1 MNRWILRLA
10 VVFVMAL
17 ALSLPAAAQKPEIT
31 VLVWSHFIPDV
42 DKVLKK
48 HAEEFGAAKGVTVRI
63 DTIDLKQFASKKA
76 AEAQAKSGH
85 DIIMNYGADPL
96 LYDKLLA
103 DVDDLVG
110 DLGKAYGGLIPL
122 AAETCKVGEH
132 WKSVP
137 WYYYPYP
144 LVVRTD
150 LIAQVV
156 EKAPDTWEDV
166 LRIGAK
172 LKKIGKPVGIQLGHS
187 RDGNGAMLA
196 LMWGYG
202 AAITA
207 KDGKTVTINSPETIK
222 AVEFVKALYTDAMDP
237 EVISWDDAANNRAVL
252 AGTCSMAFNSPSI
265 YKAAKS
271 KDIRVT
277 ETDKPL
283 ADAIDH
289 ILPPAGPKGRFAF
302 ADCLTLGIWEFS
314 KNKELAKEFLKYHFA
329 KKQFDEFIEVAVGYN
344 VPFLQGY
351 RSHAV
356 FTSDPKIRFI
366 GEIGKYEHTIGY
378 PGPVTAQSQVVWD
391 MFIINDMFAYAA
403 TGKKSPKEAVEWAE
417 TEIKAIYAGRA
428 GQ

>member
-1 MNRWILRLA
+1 MNKWVLRVVLA
-10 VVFVMAL
+10 AFISIAL
-17 ALSLPAAAQKPEIT
+17 TLPAAAQKTELSI
-31 VLVWSHFIPDV
+31 LVWSHFIPDV

-48 HAEEFGAAKGVTVRI
+48 HAEEFGAARGVTVRI

-85 DIIMNYGADPL
+85 DIIMNYGADPM
-96 LYDKLLA
+96 LYEKLLA
-103 DVDDLVG
+103 NVDDLVQE
-110 DLGKAYGGLIPL
+110 LAAAYGGLIPL
-122 AAETCKVGEH
+122 AGETCKVGGH

-150 LIAQVV
+150 LIEQVG
-156 EKAPDTWEDV
+156 EKPPSTWEDV
-166 LRIGAK
+166 RRVGAK

-207 KDGKTVTINSPETIK
+207 ADGKTVTINSPETVA
-222 AVEFVKALYTDAMDP
+222 AVEFVKQLYAEAMDP
-237 EVISWDDAANNRAVL
+237 EVISWDDAANNRAML
-252 AGTCSMAFNSPSI
+252 AGACSMTFNSPSV

-271 KDIRVT
+271 KDIRVA
-277 ETDKPL
+277 ETNRPL
-283 ADAIDH
+283 AEVIDH
-289 ILPPAGPKGRFAF
+289 ILPPAGPKGRYAF

-314 KNKELAKEFLKYHFA
+314 KNQSLAKDFLKYHFS
-329 KKQFDEFIEVAVGYN
+329 KKQFDEFLEVAVGYN
-344 VPFLQGY
+344 VPFLQAY
-351 RSHAV
+351 RAHAV
-356 FTSDPKIRFI
+356 FTADPKIRFI

-391 MFIINDMFAYAA
+391 MYIINDMFSYAA

-417 TEIKAIYAGRA
+417 KEIRSIYAGKS
-428 GQ
+428 GP